1 MKRRVKKAYTARRL
15 WRLATA
21 PVRTLPD
28 LLIIGAQKC
37 GTTFLYQLL
46 VQHPR
51 VKSAFVKE
59 VHYFD
64 LNFAKGNNWYRSN
77 FPLRMRNTRTYIT
90 GEASPYY
97 LFHPHAAKR
106 ASMVVPDAKLII
118 LLRNP
123 VDRAY
128 SHYQHQTK
136 RVAGEARETLTFE
149 EAIEAEERV
158 LPAEVSRM
166 LRDESYKSSS
176 HRTRSYLSRGRYMD
190 QLQVWSSFF
199 QREQMFIAKSEDL
212 FSGTTNSL
220 ERMLD
225 FLEIPHW
232 APETYSIP
240 NKREYTG
247 LDPLVRQRL
256 DEYYKPHNQRLY
268 EYLGVDLGW

>member
-1 MKRRVKKAYTARRL
+1 M
-15 WRLATA
+15 
-21 PVRTLPD
+21 RTLPD
-28 LLIIGAQKC
+28 FLIIGAQKS
-37 GTTFLYQLL
+37 GTSFLYQLL
-46 VQHPR
+46 AQHPR
-51 VKSAFVKE
+51 VKPAFVKE

-64 LNFAKGNNWYRSN
+64 LNFGKGNNWYRSN
-77 FPLRMRNTRTYIT
+77 FPLQMRNTRTYIT

-128 SHYQHQTK
+128 SHYQHQVK
-136 RVAGEARETLTFE
+136 RVTGEARETLTFE
-149 EAIEAEERV
+149 EAIEAEERI
-158 LPAEVSRM
+158 LPAEVSKM
-166 LRDESYKSSS
+166 LQDEYYKSSS

-190 QLQVWSSFF
+190 QLLIWSSFF
-199 QREQMFIAKSEDL
+199 PRRRMLVLKSEDL
-212 FSGTTNSL
+212 FDDTTNAL
-220 ERMLD
+220 ERVLD
-225 FLEIPHW
+225 FLAIPHW